1 MRIILRSDVS
11 GLGTTGEVLDVADGY
26 AQNYLI
32 PQGKAMRATEGAV
45 AQAASMKRARDVRDA
60 EDRSKAEE
68 IAKVLVPQ
76 VITVSAKTGAGGKL
90 YGSVTTTEVA
100 AAVLEQAGIELDR
113 RNLTIDEPIRE
124 VGTHAVAARLHE
136 SVRFQIQLEVTS
148 A

>member
-32 PQGKAMRATEGAV
+32 PQGKAMRATDGAV
-45 AQAASMKRARDVRDA
+45 AQAASMKRARDTRDA
-60 EDRSKAEE
+60 EDRAKAEE
-68 IAKVLVPQ
+68 VARVLVPQ
-76 VITVSAKTGAGGKL
+76 VISVSAKSGAGGKL

-113 RNLTIDEPIRE
+113 RTLSIDEPIRE
-124 VGTHAVAARLHE
+124 LGTHAVAARLHD
-136 SVRFQIQLEVTS
+136 SVRFQIQVEVTS